1 MIKRTFDFSSLL
13 SSQVRAIIEA
23 DAESAATTA
32 DFIEKV
38 GFEPDASGKGM
49 GKLRMVEFTMQ
60 RRNDEG
66 GLTTHRIKIPL
77 LSLVPIPILNIEK
90 AEIDFDL
97 QIEDIQEVETSST
110 GNASAGS
117 SSGTR
122 NLRGRPAARLKT
134 SFAKKTPANRKS
146 STTTKQQADLS
157 VKLVMSQSDFP
168 LGIERLINIAELG
181 ANDEIED

>member
-38 GFEPDASGKGM
+38 GFEKDRNSKGM

-66 GLTTHRIKIPL
+66 GLSTHHVKIPL
-77 LSLVPIPILNIEK
+77 LSLIPIPMLNIER
-90 AEIDFDL
+90 AEINFDL
-97 QIEDIQEVETSST
+97 QIEEIQENTTEDA
-110 GNASAGS
+110 NAK
-117 SSGTR
+117 
-122 NLRGRPAARLKT
+122 NLRGRQASRLRT
-134 SFAKKTPANRKS
+134 SFARKTPANRKS
-146 STTTKQQADLS
+146 SGSTTHQADLS
-157 VKLVMSQSDFP
+157 VKLTMSQSDFP
-168 LGIERLINIAELG
+168 LGIERLLNIAELG
-181 ANDEIED
+181 ANDEIE